1 MSTFVFPLFLV
12 ILGIALLYF
21 GGELLVNHAIALAR
35 RFGVSSMVIGLTV
48 VAFATSAP
56 ELAAAMTANLLGS
69 PDIAIG
75 NAVGS
80 NIANVGLIL
89 GFSAMFF
96 TLPAARRF
104 VRREVAFM
112 VFVTAVT
119 FPILATGRVIG
130 RLEGLVLFALLIVFL
145 RTLIRDPASVQHYE
159 DDPSDGPLPP
169 AWKSWLGVAIGV
181 GLLVGGADALVEG
194 ASTLAREAGVPERVI
209 GLTLVALGTSLP
221 ELAAGFVAGKKGEAD
236 LVMGNIVGSNIFNL
250 LCILGLTAV
259 VKPIDVAPAV
269 LAVDFWMM
277 LGISVLLMTFLFWR
291 KRLTRVE
298 GAVLLV
304 AYLGYTVFLFLGDR
318 SF

>member
-1 MSTFVFPLFLV
+1 MSTFVFPVFLV
-12 ILGIALLYF
+12 VLGIALLYF

-69 PDIAIG
+69 PDIAVG

-89 GFSAMFF
+89 GFSALFF
-96 TLPAARRF
+96 TLPAAPRF

-112 VFVTAVT
+112 VLVSAVMY
-119 FPILATGRVIG
+119 PIFATRLLIG
-130 RLEGLVLFALLIVFL
+130 RLEGLFLFALLIMFL
-145 RTLIRDPASVQHYE
+145 RTLIRDPASAQSYE
-159 DDPSDGPLPP
+159 EADEEPLTP
-169 AWKSWLGVAIGV
+169 AWKSWLGVGIGIA
-181 GLLVGGADALVEG
+181 LLVGGADALVEG

-250 LCILGLTAV
+250 LCILGLTATV
-259 VKPIDVAPAV
+259 SPISVAPAILTLDIWV
-269 LAVDFWMM
+269 M
-277 LGISVLLMTFLFWR
+277 LGSSVLLMIFLFWR

-298 GAVLLV
+298 GGVLLAGYV
-304 AYLGYTVFLFLGDR
+304 AYTVFLFVGDR

>member
-1 MSTFVFPLFLV
+1 MTILLPLFLV
-12 ILGIALLYF
+12 VLGIVLLYF
-21 GGELLVNHAIALAR
+21 GGDLLVNHAIHLAR

-89 GFSAMFF
+89 GFSALFF

-112 VFVTAVT
+112 VLVSAVML
-119 FPILATGRVIG
+119 PIFATSRSVG
-130 RLEGLVLFALLIVFL
+130 RLEGLFLFALLIVFL
-145 RTLIRDPASVQHYE
+145 RTLIRDPASAQHYDE
-159 DDPSDGPLPP
+159 EPGDEPLPP
-169 AWKSWLGVAIGV
+169 AWKSWLFVAVGV

-194 ASTLAREAGVPERVI
+194 ASDLAMQAGVPERVI

-236 LVMGNIVGSNIFNL
+236 LVMGNIVGSNVFNL
-250 LCILGLTAV
+250 LCILGLTAL
-259 VKPIDVAPAV
+259 VKPIDVAPEV
-269 LAVDFWMM
+269 LTVDFWMM
-277 LGISVLLMTFLFWR
+277 LGTSVLLMIFLFWR
-291 KRLTRVE
+291 KRLTRIE
-298 GAVLLV
+298 GAVLLFAYV
-304 AYLGYTVFLFLGDR
+304 AYTVFLFLGDR
-318 SF
+318 SP